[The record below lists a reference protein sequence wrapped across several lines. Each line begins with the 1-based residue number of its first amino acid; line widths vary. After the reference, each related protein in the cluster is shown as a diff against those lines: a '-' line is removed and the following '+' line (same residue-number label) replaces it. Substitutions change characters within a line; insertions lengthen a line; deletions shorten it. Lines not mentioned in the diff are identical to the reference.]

1 MLYKTALE
9 VHCSLY
15 VHVIQRYITKDSKE
29 HNILCITTTWLLS
42 LETILFKTHFKQT
55 FFNECR
61 TLYCDVRDWQ
71 YKSSAEFKHSALVI
85 LL

>member
-15 VHVIQRYITKDSKE
+15 VHVIQRYITKDSNE

-42 LETILFKTHFKQT
+42 LETILFKTHYTVMSKT
-55 FFNECR
+55 GSINP
-61 TLYCDVRDWQ
+61 LL
-71 YKSSAEFKHSALVI
+71 SSNIVSWSFCSEF
-85 LL
+85 